1 MIIIKLI
8 HMAYFIIIDN
18 QTIMI
23 TQDNKETTK
32 DKLVNKFKKLFDDDE

>member
-1 MIIIKLI
+1 LIIIKLI

>member
-1 MIIIKLI
+1 
-8 HMAYFIIIDN
+8 MAYFIIIDN

-23 TQDNKETTK
+23 NQETTK

>member
-1 MIIIKLI
+1 
-8 HMAYFIIIDN
+8 MAYFIIIDN

-23 TQDNKETTK
+23 NQEKTK